1 MKISKKDAL
10 LWFSF
15 FAQLDEEEE
24 LMPKHVEGIC
34 SLTRKNP

>member
-24 LMPKHVEGIC
+24 LFGRI
-34 SLTRKNP
+34 R

>member
-15 FAQLDEEEE
+15 FAQLDEEEATAAE
-24 LMPKHVEGIC
+24 ADGTGLRDLC
-34 SLTRKNP
+34 AD